1 MQKAGLLFISF
12 LFVFQYLV
20 IAAALMVFYPII
32 SIALVM
38 LGGVGLLIAQVIFD
52 RLKNSP
58 DEQPQQLQTK

>member
-38 LGGVGLLIAQVIFD
+38 LGCVGLFIAQVIVD